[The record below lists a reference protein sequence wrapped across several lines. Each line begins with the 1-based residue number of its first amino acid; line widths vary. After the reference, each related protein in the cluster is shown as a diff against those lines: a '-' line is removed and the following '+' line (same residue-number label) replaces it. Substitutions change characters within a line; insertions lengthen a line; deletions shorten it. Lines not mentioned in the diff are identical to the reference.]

1 MNERQKPI
9 AEWMQDV
16 IKRRKISARAW
27 ALKAKLGKDTVSRA
41 IRDDYPHVTSTTT
54 IAKLADAVGEQP
66 IGQAA
71 AIPSVLSLAEILEVL
86 LPTVAPGQEMSRDL
100 VLLFASAL
108 RDTLLHLA
116 DEPEAL
122 GDPRLTAALT
132 RATVRQLNLSRA

>member
-1 MNERQKPI
+1 MN
-9 AEWMQDV
+9 DV

-27 ALKAKLGKDTVSRA
+27 AIKARLGKDTVSRA
-41 IRDDYPHVTSTTT
+41 IRADYPHVTSTTT

-71 AIPSVLSLAEILEVL
+71 AIPSVLSLVEILDVL
-86 LPTVAPGQEMSRDL
+86 LPAIAPDQEISADL
-100 VLLFASAL
+100 KHLFAEAL

-122 GDPRLTAALT
+122 GDPRLTAALA
-132 RATVRQLNLSRA
+132 RATIRQLNLSRA